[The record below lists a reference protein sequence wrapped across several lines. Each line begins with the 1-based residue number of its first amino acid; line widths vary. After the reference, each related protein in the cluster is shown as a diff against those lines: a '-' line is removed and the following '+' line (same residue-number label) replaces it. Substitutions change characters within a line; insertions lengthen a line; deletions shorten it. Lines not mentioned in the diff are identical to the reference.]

1 MQVVFVQFLAFIL
14 NAAISKRKRKPP
26 QPMNKKERKKGKKK
40 KKKAIAFREVK
51 GLSQKS
57 LTGSFK
63 HI

>member
-1 MQVVFVQFLAFIL
+1 MQVVFVQFLVFIL
-14 NAAISKRKRKPP
+14 NAAIYKRKRKPL
-26 QPMNKKERKKGKKK
+26 QLVNKKK
-40 KKKAIAFREVK
+40 KKKRQTKAAAFREVE